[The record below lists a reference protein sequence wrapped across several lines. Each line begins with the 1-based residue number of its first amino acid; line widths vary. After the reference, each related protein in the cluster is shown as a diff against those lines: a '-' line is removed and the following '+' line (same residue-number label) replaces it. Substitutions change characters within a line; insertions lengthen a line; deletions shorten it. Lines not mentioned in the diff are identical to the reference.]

1 MPPADNGA
9 NVVLKWLL
17 TLVIALLVLGLATP
31 WLRRHGLGR
40 LPGDVDFERNGRHY
54 SFPIGSTIL
63 LSLVASLVY
72 WMIR

>member
-1 MPPADNGA
+1 M
-9 NVVLKWLL
+9 LKWLL

-31 WLRRHGLGR
+31 WLRRLGLGR
-40 LPGDVDFERNGRHY
+40 LPGDVDIERNGRHY

-63 LSLVASLVY
+63 LSLLASLVY